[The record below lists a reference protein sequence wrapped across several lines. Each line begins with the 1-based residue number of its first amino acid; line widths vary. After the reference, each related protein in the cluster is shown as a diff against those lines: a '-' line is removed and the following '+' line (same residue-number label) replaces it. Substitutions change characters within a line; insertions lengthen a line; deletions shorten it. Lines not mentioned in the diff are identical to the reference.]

1 MILARALTRECFTK
15 MRYRSA
21 PPSPVVSCI
30 TVMDEGLD
38 RSHNSVWGGDG
49 PGLAE
54 YQHAWPHQSL
64 KSWRQTLRVAAHPGL
79 CMSPSRFAV
88 RHVKVLRARGLSR
101 DGHLLR
107 QKFATA
113 LAFDTTMRS
122 CMCAYARVCVCVDA
136 RVHLHVYCV
145 HACMY
150 LCTSKQI
157 HFVSMWMCMFFFC
170 RSAVHYYKE
179 KDTIR
184 WWRGCAHVASKHIAV
199 LAKTHSLLKREMS
212 THICIILFL
221 HITLPP
227 TFVNSRIICQIE
239 ITDLQ
244 IIWECWKAEN
254 TIYFLKTLFDT
265 VSRIT
270 SQFNVYL

>member
-1 MILARALTRECFTK
+1 MGLAWRSTSTRDLTS
-15 MRYRSA
+15 RSKVDA
-21 PPSPVVSCI
+21 KLCESRHIQVFACPRH
-30 TVMDEGLD
+30 GLLCVTSKYYVHAVCHETDTCWD
-38 RSHNSVWGGDG
+38 RSL
-49 PGLAE
+49 PPPL
-54 YQHAWPHQSL
+54 
-64 KSWRQTLRVAAHPGL
+64 
-79 CMSPSRFAV
+79 
-88 RHVKVLRARGLSR
+88 LSTPQCVPVCV
-101 DGHLLR
+101 H
-107 QKFATA
+107 TH
-113 LAFDTTMRS
+113 
-122 CMCAYARVCVCVDA
+122 VCVCVDT

-199 LAKTHSLLKREMS
+199 LAKTHSFLKREMS

>member
-1 MILARALTRECFTK
+1 MT
-15 MRYRSA
+15 
-21 PPSPVVSCI
+21 SPVAQKLTPNFASRGTSRSLHVPV
-30 TVMDEGLD
+30 TVCCASRQSTTCT
-38 RSHNSVWGGDG
+38 RSVTRRT
-49 PGLAE
+49 LAE
-54 YQHAWPHQSL
+54 TEVCHRP
-64 KSWRQTLRVAAHPGL
+64 
-79 CMSPSRFAV
+79 CF
-88 RHVKVLRARGLSR
+88 RH
-101 DGHLLR
+101 HY
-107 QKFATA
+107 
-113 LAFDTTMRS
+113 AFL
-122 CMCAYARVCVCVDA
+122 YARVCVCVWTHVSIYMCTVCM
-136 RVHLHVYCV
+136 RVCTCALASRYILCPCGC
-145 HACMY
+145 ACF
-150 LCTSKQI
+150 S
-157 HFVSMWMCMFFFC
+157 
-170 RSAVHYYKE
+170 SAGQLYIIIK
-179 KDTIR
+179 KRTL

-199 LAKTHSLLKREMS
+199 LAKTHSFLKREMS